1 MAVVALLLLTLL
13 IHRSALVGGVRVVGR
28 VAHLSVALVD
38 HAAARRTVLA
48 WHLAVG
54 SLVTDRRQLRA
65 NSTSV
70 GRRLS
75 SLRWVGGGRRLDLV
89 GLGSLGG
96 STLALLGSL
105 ALSLFLLLPG
115 LPLLADLLE
124 F

>member
-1 MAVVALLLLTLL
+1 MLLLTLL
-13 IHRSALVGGVRVVGR
+13 IDRAALVGGVRVVGR

-38 HAAARRTVLA
+38 HAAAGRTVLA

-54 SLVTDRRQLRA
+54 SLVTDRWQLT
-65 NSTSV
+65 NSSSV

-75 SLRWVGGGRRLDLV
+75 SLRWVGRSRRLDLV